1 MPYTPAHKAETRK
14 KIVESARRL
23 FNRHGFTGVS
33 IDEIMADAGLTRGGF
48 YNHFNTKEE
57 LYAEVVQ
64 QVLSCR
70 GERSSRA
77 EAARPRGANPAAEF
91 IAAYLSRAHFENRDN
106 SCPLMALPSDVA
118 RGGEPVKRAYRLV
131 FEYMVESLEEGFSGP
146 EARRRAMAVAALCI
160 GGMAVARAV
169 DDVKLAHEIRE
180 AAKEMALALGV
191 RDMLPAAAE

>member
-1 MPYTPAHKAETRK
+1 MPYTPEHKEKTRQR
-14 KIVESARRL
+14 IVASARRL

-33 IDEIMADAGLTRGGF
+33 IGEIMAEAGLTRGGF
-48 YNHFNTKEE
+48 YNHFNTKDE

-70 GERSSRA
+70 ETSGDAEPSRTYNHA
-77 EAARPRGANPAAEF
+77 GEF
-91 IAAYLSRAHFENRDN
+91 IAAYLSPARYEDREN

-118 RGGEPVKRAYRLV
+118 RGGEPVKRAYRQV
-131 FEYMVESLEEGFSGP
+131 FEYMLEHLQAGSSGAKSR
-146 EARRRAMAVAALCI
+146 ERALAVAALCI

-180 AAKEMALALGV
+180 SAKEMALALGGWN
-191 RDMLPAAAE
+191 RLPAAAE